1 MRKYT
6 VTFDFFTAVCII
18 VAVILAVIE
27 LVSWW
32 VVLLIFLSTCHYKI
46 TIGDK

>member
-1 MRKYT
+1 MKKLT
-6 VTFDFFTAVCII
+6 ITLDLFTIACLAL
-18 VAVILAVIE
+18 AVILAFIG

-46 TIGDK
+46 VIGDK